1 MSDTSILLV
10 EDNPDDVA
18 LARRALDRCGFG
30 RGLVVAGTGEDAL
43 GLLAGT
49 GPAAGLRPAIG
60 LLDLQLPGIDGIE
73 VLRRIR
79 ADAKTRTLPVV
90 VLSSSRTEKDV
101 TACYEAGANGF
112 VQKDVDFDRFQAAM
126 GVLTAFWLGVNVSP
140 VPRP

>member
-10 EDNPDDVA
+10 EDNPDDLL

-30 RGLVVAGTGEDAL
+30 SGLAYAETGEDAL
-43 GLLAGT
+43 ELLAGR
-49 GPAAGLRPAIG
+49 GSAARLRPAIV

-79 ADAKTRTLPVV
+79 ADSKTRTLPVV
-90 VLSSSRTEKDV
+90 VLSSSRTQQDV
-101 TACYEAGANGF
+101 TACYETGANGF

-126 GVLTAFWLGVNVSP
+126 GVLTAFWLRVNVSP
-140 VPRP
+140 VPRS